1 AAPHCP
7 AGHFS
12 PYSGGEK
19 DTFAKDFA
27 NLQRCRNGGEG
38 GAGIDSGHRR
48 ALLRMDAMQNQRF
61 KKRSAELT
69 FLAWRNESYC
79 PAKETIMST
88 ISARRGFF
96 RSAMNALIAARQR
109 EASRYVSG
117 VLLGFDDE
125 TLKANGYDREE
136 LKKAA
141 RSRYV

>member
-1 AAPHCP
+1 
-7 AGHFS
+7 
-12 PYSGGEK
+12 
-19 DTFAKDFA
+19 
-27 NLQRCRNGGEG
+27 
-38 GAGIDSGHRR
+38 
-48 ALLRMDAMQNQRF
+48 
-61 KKRSAELT
+61 
-69 FLAWRNESYC
+69 
-79 PAKETIMST
+79 MST

-96 RSAMNALIAARQR
+96 RSAMKAIIEARQR